1 MKIMLNSTQV
11 EFVAEVGVEL
21 GNNNNNNHHL
31 NPRAGA
37 RITLFG
43 V

>member
-11 EFVAEVGVEL
+11 EFLAEVGVEL
-21 GNNNNNNHHL
+21 GNNNNNLHL